1 MYKIKV
7 NTTQNVNIEY
17 EAASIGDRILATL
30 IDALIIYGYMFAL
43 FVMIINF
50 ADAIGAGNISSE
62 VWVLIIVVLFALPY
76 LLYDL
81 VSEIFMNGQTIGK
94 KQRNIRVIRLD
105 GRQATLG
112 DYFLRWLLRPLD
124 MMFFGS
130 VAVIFVSANG
140 KGQRIGDVAANTAVI
155 KIRAMSIHKDL
166 TLLEHNDLYV
176 PQFLQVSLLS
186 DADINII
193 REAILVYKQKK
204 DTDILRKVAQKTK
217 QVLQIES
224 KAEDLE
230 VLETVIKDYTY
241 LAEKEA

>member
-7 NTTQNVNIEY
+7 NTTQNVSIEY
-17 EAASIGDRILATL
+17 EAASVGDRILATL
-30 IDALIIYGYMFAL
+30 IDALIVYGYLIALFTFAL
-43 FVMIINF
+43 
-50 ADAIGAGNISSE
+50 NISDALDTSLSE
-62 VWVLIIVVLFALPY
+62 ESAIVLIIVFFVIPY

-112 DYFLRWLLRPLD
+112 DYLLRWLLRPLD

-140 KGQRIGDVAANTAVI
+140 KGQRIGDVAANTAVV
-155 KIRAMSIHKDL
+155 KIRAMSIDKDL

-186 DADINII
+186 DTDINII
-193 REAILVYKQKK
+193 REAILVYKKNK
-204 DTDILRKVAQKTK
+204 DAQILEKVAQKTK
-217 QVLQIES
+217 QVLQINS

-230 VLETVIKDYTY
+230 LLETVVKDYTY

>member
-17 EAASIGDRILATL
+17 EAASVGDRILATL
-30 IDALIIYGYMFAL
+30 IDALIVYGYIIALFTFAL
-43 FVMIINF
+43 NIGNALNF
-50 ADAIGAGNISSE
+50 SISSE
-62 VWVLIIVVLFALPY
+62 LAIVLLVIFFALPY

-81 VSEIFMNGQTIGK
+81 VSEVFMNGQTIGK

-140 KGQRIGDVAANTAVI
+140 KGQRIGDVAANTAVV
-155 KIRAMSIHKDL
+155 KIRSMSLQKDL
-166 TLLEHNDLYV
+166 TLLDINDLYI

-186 DADINII
+186 DTDINII
-193 REAILVYKQKK
+193 REAILVYQKNK
-204 DTDILRKVAQKTK
+204 DAEILHKVAQKTK
-217 QVLQIES
+217 QVLQIDS

-230 VLETVIKDYTY
+230 MLQTIIKDYTY